1 MARWE
6 EIATTQIPQDG
17 GELRLLTS
25 NDDFAIRIT
34 GQSGDLMNSRM
45 HSSED
50 ALATLACEPFERCEN
65 ARVLIGGLGMGFTLA
80 AALGVLPATARVVV
94 AELVPGVVDWNRG
107 PLADLAGRPLD
118 DSRVQIETK
127 DVARLIRRARKP
139 FHAIMLDVDNGPE
152 GLTHEFNDQLYSLA
166 GLGAAFEAL
175 VPNGLLAVWSA
186 GVDARFTS
194 RLKKIG
200 FDVSE
205 KWVRAH
211 KGKGA
216 RHLIWLARRPK

>member
-6 EIATTQIPQDG
+6 EIDTTQIPNGG
-17 GELRLLTS
+17 GELRLLS
-25 NDDFAIRIT
+25 ANGDFAIRIT

-50 ALATLACEPFERCEN
+50 ALATLACEPFGQCDD
-65 ARVLIGGLGMGFTLA
+65 ARVMIGGLGMGFTLA
-80 AALGVLPATARVVV
+80 AALAVLPAQAEVIV
-94 AELVPGVVDWNRG
+94 AELVPGVVTWNQG
-107 PLADLAGRPLD
+107 PLAELAGRPLTD
-118 DSRVQIETK
+118 PRVTTK
-127 DVARLIRRARKP
+127 ITDVADLIRRPREP

-152 GLTHEFNDQLYSLA
+152 GLTHEINDRLYSLA

-175 VPNGLLAVWSA
+175 KPKGVLAVWSA

-194 RLKKIG
+194 RLHKIG
-200 FDVSE
+200 FDVSQ

-211 KGKGA
+211 QGLS
-216 RHLIWLARRPK
+216 LIHI

>member
-6 EIATTQIPQDG
+6 QIDTTQIPNAG
-17 GELRLLTS
+17 GELRLLS
-25 NDDFAIRIT
+25 CDGDFAIRIT

-50 ALATLACEPFERCEN
+50 ALATLACEALTDLAD

-80 AALGVLPATARVVV
+80 AALAVLPASAELTV
-94 AELVPGVVDWNRG
+94 AELVPGVVAWNEG
-107 PLADLAGRPLD
+107 PLAELAGRPLD
-118 DSRVQIETK
+118 DPRVRVKTK
-127 DVARLIRRARKP
+127 DVARLIRRARQP

-152 GLTHEFNDQLYSLA
+152 GLTHEVNDRLYSLA
-166 GLGAAFEAL
+166 GLSATFDAL
-175 VPNGLLAVWSA
+175 EPNGVLAVWSA

-194 RLKKIG
+194 RLRKVG
-200 FDVSE
+200 FSVQE

-211 KGKGA
+211 RGKGA
-216 RHLIWLARRPK
+216 RHLIWLATKD